1 MFIIRLFF
9 TKIHY
14 SVKRSLDTVFKHT
27 ILSFNVFHKSNGTY
41 SYDRVSKT
49 TVRFF
54 PMHCVSNERN
64 ACIFNDLQRRFEF
77 CKLILNVLS

>member
-27 ILSFNVFHKSNGTY
+27 ILSFNVFHKSSGTY

-49 TVRFF
+49 TVRCL
-54 PMHCVSNERN
+54 PTVSVMKEMHAFLMIYKGGSNSVN
-64 ACIFNDLQRRFEF
+64 
-77 CKLILNVLS
+77 